1 VLLAAAAAG
10 EVPNVAG
17 AIPPSVGRHSPLVVT
32 QLLPEGVG
40 RQSLA
45 ARGES
50 FPRARLLLIF
60 PDSSTR
66 VFSDGFFSARDPDVS
81 FDGLR
86 LLFSGKKTAD
96 DGWDIYE
103 APLDGR
109 GARQITKGLGDC
121 WNPCYQGTLF
131 TLDSPAPWYQ
141 VTFVRGTAGVMNEN
155 DEGPRTN
162 LYSCKLDGSAVRQ
175 LTFNLSSDAHPWQ
188 LDDGR
193 VLLASWQRATLD
205 RGPTGHVGLFAVN
218 ADGVDYSLFAEDHG
232 SRTGH
237 MPCVTRQGLVV
248 FVETDEAAGDG
259 AGWLAS
265 VTLRRPLHSYHAV
278 TRPAD
283 GLFRCPAPLPD
294 GRILACRKGPGAGNT
309 YDVCCVDPASGTWET
324 VFHDPQYSTVQVR
337 SIYPRP
343 EPDGRSSN
351 VIEEDPHG
359 KLYCLNVYTTDLAN
373 PAWLPPGSAKRLRV
387 LEGVPR
393 GKRPASAVGGRA
405 PFVEKMAVR
414 RLLDEVELADDG
426 SFNIQIPA
434 NIPIQL
440 QLVDARG
447 MALRT
452 CAWIWTKNHES
463 RGCIGCHEDGEWVPE
478 NRFAKALG
486 NASLPVFPPPEKR
499 RTVDFLHDVQPIL
512 KEKCWTCHG
521 KREKPLALGIFPGA
535 TGVSPVQGVGEVA
548 NLPSD
553 GQIGILP
560 QGADKMPTEPYVVP
574 LKARASPLVWHL
586 FGENTIRPWDG
597 IPRSGTVKLMPPAGQ
612 KPLTDDER
620 RVLIE
625 WIDMGVSWD
634 SCEPREK

>member
-1 VLLAAAAAG
+1 MKFHFVAPDCSAAGPPRANGFLLIAVLLAAAAAG

-17 AIPPSVGRHSPLVVT
+17 AIPPSVGRHGPLVVT

-141 VTFVRGTAGVMNEN
+141 VTFVRGAAGVMNEN

-205 RGPTGHVGLFAVN
+205 RGPTGHVGLFSVN
-218 ADGVDYSLFAEDHG
+218 TDGVDYSLFAEDHG

-405 PFVEKMAVR
+405 RFVEKMAVR

-452 CAWIWTKNHES
+452 CAGS
-463 RGCIGCHEDGEWVPE
+463 G
-478 NRFAKALG
+478 
-486 NASLPVFPPPEKR
+486 R
-499 RTVDFLHDVQPIL
+499 RTTSRADASAATRMANGCRKTGSPRPWETRRCRFFRLRRSAGRSIS
-512 KEKCWTCHG
+512 CTTCSQSSG
-521 KREKPLALGIFPGA
+521 KSAGPATASARSRWPLPSSRAPLASRPCKAWGRLQ
-535 TGVSPVQGVGEVA
+535 TC
-548 NLPSD
+548 LPM
-553 GQIGILP
+553 GRLAFCP
-560 QGADKMPTEPYVVP
+560 RAPTRCRRNRMSCPSRRG
-574 LKARASPLVWHL
+574 RAP
-586 FGENTIRPWDG
+586 
-597 IPRSGTVKLMPPAGQ
+597 
-612 KPLTDDER
+612 
-620 RVLIE
+620 
-625 WIDMGVSWD
+625 
-634 SCEPREK
+634 